1 MDWKLTGRNLLT
13 LHDISDAGIQ
23 MKASLLRQI
32 IWSVLSIVSISCAI
46 AAIRHS
52 ELIPR
57 YASVLGIV
65 WPVSLGLMFYSRKK
79 NPRAAAILFISFLM
93 LMIFVFSWS
102 GGGIKGHGIKILP
115 IVVLFAGLTLGKREI
130 WIFAFVAIA
139 GDCVLLLAEEY
150 GYLPRVEPLGQSP
163 IVYLIFTTTGII
175 LVSFLENLSVEVLR
189 NSLVKLE
196 EEIALRKKS
205 EEMLKIK
212 NEMLLEVAY
221 LQSHMVRHPL
231 TKVLGVIKQLNTEKL
246 DDPANAELLPILE
259 SASKELDAVIH
270 EIVKNTHDIE
280 KMMDEEEKKNLVSGP
295 ADCTNE
301 VLPG

>member
-1 MDWKLTGRNLLT
+1 MDWKQTGRNLLT
-13 LHDISDAGIQ
+13 IHDISDAGIK

-32 IWSVLSIVSISCAI
+32 IWSVLTIVSISCAF
-46 AAIRHS
+46 ASIRHS
-52 ELIPR
+52 ELITR
-57 YASVLGIV
+57 YLLVLGVV
-65 WPVSLGLMFYSRKK
+65 WPVSIGLMLYSRKN
-79 NPRAAAILFISFLM
+79 NPRLAAILFISFLM

-139 GDCVLLLAEEY
+139 GDVLLLIAEEY
-150 GYLPRVEPLGQSP
+150 GYLSRVEPLGQSP
-163 IVYLIFTTTGII
+163 VVYLIFTTTGII

-189 NSLVKLE
+189 NSLLKLE
-196 EEIALRKKS
+196 EEVALRKKS

-231 TKVLGVIKQLNTEKL
+231 TKVLGVIKQINTEKL
-246 DDPANAELLPILE
+246 DDPTNLELLPILE
-259 SASKELDAVIH
+259 SA
-270 EIVKNTHDIE
+270 
-280 KMMDEEEKKNLVSGP
+280 
-295 ADCTNE
+295 
-301 VLPG
+301 